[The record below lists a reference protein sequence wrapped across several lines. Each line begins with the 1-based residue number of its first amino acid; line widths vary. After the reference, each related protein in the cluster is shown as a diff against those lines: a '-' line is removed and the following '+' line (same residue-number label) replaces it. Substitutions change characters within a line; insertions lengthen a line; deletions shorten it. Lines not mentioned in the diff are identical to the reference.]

1 LLYSTVLTLRAR
13 GEGPPKTNLGY
24 QAYAAVLA
32 LIGESDPA
40 LASAL
45 HDTEGAKPLTVS
57 PPWSAR
63 RLDSGGQDGN
73 GRLHRIRITAL
84 SDEVFSALAQSV
96 LLNDRSKPLRVA
108 DASFDVLGLATT
120 PKESRLAAC
129 SAFKELL
136 RKAEPRSAVSLRFVT
151 PTTFRSGGRRNVIFP
166 DTGLLFRSYVAR
178 WNALSPER
186 LPESL
191 GEVASERLFI
201 ARYALRTAMLDFGG
215 YSEAGFVGV
224 CEVRAQEGTPAETLC
239 AFQALADFAVFA
251 GTGAK
256 TAMGMGQTRT
266 GSDVRSLSH

>member
-1 LLYSTVLTLRAR
+1 MLYSTVLTLRAR

-57 PPWSAR
+57 PPWSTR
-63 RLDSGGQDGN
+63 RLESGGEGGG
-73 GRLHRIRITAL
+73 GRLRRIRITAL
-84 SDEVFSALAQSV
+84 SDEVFSTLAQSV
-96 LLNDRSKPLRVA
+96 LDHDRGKPVHLSEG
-108 DASFDVLGLATT
+108 SFDVMGLATT

-129 SAFKELL
+129 TTFAALIRE
-136 RKAEPRSAVSLRFVT
+136 AEPRSTVSLRFVT

-166 DTGLLFRSYVAR
+166 DPGLLFRSYVAR

-201 ARYALRTAMLDFGG
+201 ARYALRTAMLNFGS
-215 YSEAGFVGV
+215 YSEVGFVGV
-224 CEVRAQEGTPAETLC
+224 CEVRAQEGTAAEALC
-239 AFQALADFAVFA
+239 AFQALAGFAPFA

-256 TAMGMGQTRT
+256 TAMGMGQTRRL
-266 GSDVRSLSH
+266 GS

>member
-1 LLYSTVLTLRAR
+1 VLYSTVLTLRAR
-13 GEGPPKTNLGY
+13 GEALAQTNLGH
-24 QAYAAVLA
+24 QVYAAVLA
-32 LIGESDPA
+32 LIGEADPA

-45 HDTEGAKPLTVS
+45 HDTEGPKPLTVS
-57 PPWSAR
+57 PPWRAR
-63 RLDSGGQDGN
+63 PRAEAGSDDSN
-73 GRLHRIRITAL
+73 GRLFRVRITAL
-84 SDEVFSALAQSV
+84 SDEVFSALAHSV
-96 LLNDRSKPLRVA
+96 LMHDRTRPLRVA
-108 DASFDVLGLATT
+108 DALFDLQGLATT

-129 SAFKELL
+129 TAFKELL

-166 DTGLLFRSYVAR
+166 EPGLLFRSYLAR

-215 YSEAGFVGV
+215 YSEAGFVGR
-224 CEVRAQEGTPAETLC
+224 CEVRAQEGTPAEALC
-239 AFQALADFAVFA
+239 AFQALASFAFFA

-256 TAMGMGQTRT
+256 TAMGMGQTRRL
-266 GSDVRSLSH
+266 GS